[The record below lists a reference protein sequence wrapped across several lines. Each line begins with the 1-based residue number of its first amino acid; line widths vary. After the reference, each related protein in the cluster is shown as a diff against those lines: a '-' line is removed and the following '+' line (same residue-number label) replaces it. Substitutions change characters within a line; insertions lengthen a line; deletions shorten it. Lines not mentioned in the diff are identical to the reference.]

1 MGHYSRAMMPV
12 SERVDR
18 STSRVPRRLA
28 VTTTVVQLWL
38 LSAYL
43 LIDVLPYFW
52 PHAVLAGW
60 MDDPVGTWLL
70 AIPALL
76 LGFAAFWVAVF
87 DTAVG
92 AALAVTGVT
101 VLLSARRRLSR
112 RATAWLIAGTGLSV
126 AFLVFSLSPLAED
139 IRIWVLD

>member
-92 AALAVTGVT
+92 AALAVTGDGV
-101 VLLSARRRLSR
+101 ADRGDRAQCRLPR
-112 RATAWLIAGTGLSV
+112 V
-126 AFLVFSLSPLAED
+126 LAEPVGRGHPD
-139 IRIWVLD
+139 LGPRLAATS